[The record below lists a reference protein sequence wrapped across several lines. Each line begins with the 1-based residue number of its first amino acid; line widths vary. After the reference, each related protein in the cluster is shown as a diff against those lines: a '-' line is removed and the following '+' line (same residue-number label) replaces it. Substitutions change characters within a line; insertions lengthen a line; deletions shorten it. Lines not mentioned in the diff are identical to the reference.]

1 MKKYF
6 VVFSVFLLVVVAT
19 VAGVGV
25 SAQTEAAG
33 GEFPSPNLVISQVQM
48 GGAANANDE
57 FVEIHNNGSTAVDL
71 NGYRLVYRSQN
82 GTTDVTNPLAVWTTS
97 TILQPGQYYLVAAV
111 SYDGGVA
118 PDRVYDPTA
127 ILVSMS
133 ATNGG
138 LAIRLGAND
147 TGTIIDSVGWGTVT
161 NGFPEGTAT
170 TAPGNDNSKVRG
182 LNGCLDTDNNSS
194 DFTTLTPAAAR
205 NSSTAVN
212 TCSGGGT
219 TLFGALTANPTS
231 ANAGGTTLLVMTVI
245 PATTPPSTGITVSG
259 NLTQIGGS
267 ATQTFFDDGT
277 NGDVTAG
284 DNRFSYLATVD
295 LATSAGL
302 KVLAATASD
311 AQGRTAPSQVNF
323 TVNGTLPNEDPL
335 LLGNP
340 SGATNNTAN
349 ENNYLLTKA
358 GYSLSWNRSRNI
370 PNWTAWRLDS
380 SWIGAAN
387 NGSFAPDT
395 SLPAGWYQVTPT
407 DYSEP
412 VYDRGHMCPSGD
424 RTVNQTINSETFL
437 MTNMVPQL
445 PANNQGPWVDL
456 ENYCRTLAAQGNE
469 IYIISGGHG
478 QAVNGSNQPITIGST
493 AQNRVVVPKVTWKVV
508 LVLANGN
515 NDLSRASSRS
525 TRAFGVIMSNES
537 IVQATPWRNY
547 RVTVDAVEYLTGYDF
562 FNQIPKNTQEI
573 IERRRDRL

>member
-6 VVFSVFLLVVVAT
+6 VLSAVCLLVVVAA
-19 VAGVGV
+19 VVGVRV
-25 SAQTEAAG
+25 SAQSEAS
-33 GEFPSPNLVISQVQM
+33 GEMPSPNLVISQVQL

-57 FVEIHNNGSTAVDL
+57 FVEIHNNGSSAVDL

-82 GTTDVTNPLAVWTTS
+82 GTNDVMNPLAVWTAS
-97 TILQPGQYYLVAAV
+97 TIIQPGQYYLIASV
-111 SYDGGVA
+111 SYDGGIA
-118 PDRVYDPTA
+118 PDRVYDPST
-127 ILVSMS
+127 LSVSMS
-133 ATNGG
+133 ANNGG
-138 LAIRLGAND
+138 VAIRLGAND
-147 TGTIIDSVGWGTVT
+147 TGTIIDSLAWGTVT
-161 NGFPEGTAT
+161 NGFAEGTAAT
-170 TAPGNDNSKVRG
+170 VPGNDNSKVRG
-182 LNGCLDTDNNSS
+182 LNGCLDSDNNST

-205 NSSTAVN
+205 NTSSTPN

-245 PATTPPSTGITVSG
+245 PAVTPPSTGITVSG

-267 ATQTFFDDGT
+267 AAQTFFDDGT

-284 DNRFSYLATVD
+284 DNKFSYLATVD
-295 LATSAGL
+295 AATSAGQKQL
-302 KVLAATASD
+302 SAIATD

-340 SGATNNTAN
+340 SGATNNVAN
-349 ENNYLLTKA
+349 ENNYLMTKA

-380 SWIGAAN
+380 SWIGSAN
-387 NGSFAPDT
+387 DGSFAPDS
-395 SLPAGWYQVTPT
+395 SLPNGWYQVTPS

-424 RTVNQTINSETFL
+424 RTVNQTINTETYL

-445 PANNQGPWVDL
+445 PENNQGPWVDL

-515 NDLSRASSRS
+515 NDLTRASSRA
-525 TRAFGVIMSNES
+525 TRVFGVIMSNES